1 MKRQSTLS
9 HVNRLAEKV
18 GTFIEYWGFKRIHGM
33 IWTHLYLSPRPVSA
47 QELIA
52 RLKVSKALISLT
64 MKDLMH
70 YGLVLQTEESLNKKN
85 KFYVANPDVFSA
97 IRQVLV
103 TREQELL
110 KKTNEEFRLLKS
122 LAESGADPSMLETER
137 LETLGLMIHGAEN
150 TLQAMLALSQIEPEQ
165 LKNMF
170 DVK

>member
-1 MKRQSTLS
+1 MSQ
-9 HVNRLAEKV
+9 VNRLAEKI
-18 GTFIEYWGFKRIHGM
+18 GTFIEYWGFKKIHGM

-64 MKDLMH
+64 LKDLMH

-85 KFYVANPDVFSA
+85 KFYLANPDVFSA

-103 TREQELL
+103 NREQLL
-110 KKTNEEFRLLKS
+110 LSKTNEEFRLLKS
-122 LAESGADPSMLETER
+122 LSEAGADPAMLDPGR
-137 LETLGLMIHGAEN
+137 LDTLGLMIHGAEN
-150 TLQAMLALSQIEPEQ
+150 TLQAMLALSLIEPEQ

>member
-9 HVNRLAEKV
+9 QVNRLAEKV

-52 RLKVSKALISLT
+52 RLKVSKALISLS

-70 YGLVLQTEESLNKKN
+70 YGLVLQTDESLNKKN
-85 KFYVANPDVFSA
+85 KFYIANPDVFSA

-103 TREQELL
+103 AREQEML
-110 KKTNEEFRLLKS
+110 KGTEEEFRLLKS
-122 LAESGADPSMLETER
+122 LSESGADPSMIEPDR
-137 LETLGLMIHGAEN
+137 LETMGMMINGAQK
-150 TLQAMLALSQIEPEQ
+150 TLQAMQELSQIRPEQ
-165 LKNMF
+165 LTNMF

>member
-9 HVNRLAEKV
+9 QVNRLAEKV

-110 KKTNEEFRLLKS
+110 KKTDEEFKLLKS
-122 LAESGADPSMLETER
+122 LSESGADPSMLEPER
-137 LETLGLMIHGAEN
+137 LESMGLMINGAQS
-150 TLQAMLALSQIEPEQ
+150 TLQAMLALTQIQPDQ

>member
-9 HVNRLAEKV
+9 HVNRLAEKI
-18 GTFIEYWGFKRIHGM
+18 GTFIEYWGFKKIHGM

-47 QELIA
+47 QELIS
-52 RLKVSKALISLT
+52 RLKVSKALISLSI
-64 MKDLMH
+64 KDLMH

-110 KKTNEEFRLLKS
+110 KKTNEEYRLLKS
-122 LAESGADPSMLETER
+122 LSESGVDPSMIEAGR
-137 LETLGLMIHGAEN
+137 LETLGLMIYGAEN

>member
-9 HVNRLAEKV
+9 QVNRLAEKV

-52 RLKVSKALISLT
+52 RLKVSKALISLSL
-64 MKDLMH
+64 KDLQH
-70 YGLVLQTEESLNKKN
+70 YGLILQTEDSLNRKN

-110 KKTNEEFRLLKS
+110 KKTHEEFHLLNT
-122 LAESGADPSMLETER
+122 LAESGVDPKMIATDR
-137 LETLGLMIHGAEN
+137 LASLGLMIGGAEN
-150 TLQAMLALSQIEPEQ
+150 TLQAILALTEIQPEQ